1 MQVQETL
8 GCKAIL
14 LGCIEKRLPMLEVH
28 CGSAEGR
35 VERVEGE
42 AAKADALLVI
52 CAAGIY
58 TSKIRP

>member
-35 VERVEGE
+35 VRVEGE
-42 AAKADALLVI
+42 TAKADALLVI